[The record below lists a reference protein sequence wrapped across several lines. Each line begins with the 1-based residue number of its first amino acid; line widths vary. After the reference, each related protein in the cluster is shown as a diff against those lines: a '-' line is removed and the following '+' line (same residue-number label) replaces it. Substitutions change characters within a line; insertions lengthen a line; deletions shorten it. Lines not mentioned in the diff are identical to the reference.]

1 MNMTFVICLLMSP
14 DSPTE
19 LVRSKCSCCGF
30 LFIAFTLPFVKRT
43 KFTQT
48 NIPKVS
54 IGILKSTITSTRT
67 SIATIGSKMIDQISP
82 SPQRAVL
89 AAHDDKRTSAHEHA
103 SHEHAS
109 DEHASSS
116 SKPTSINENSKN
128 ALAMI
133 HDQMVA
139 LAKNKESYPE
149 ARDLAL
155 GLLMRPDFPLAIR
168 VRAHIILA
176 CGKNDYF
183 HHAQE
188 AVRLVENG
196 LEMFGP
202 GSTPRARA
210 AVEGLLRRARESLR
224 RAERDSAEGQRIRAG
239 LKDGSIKKAKG
250 EKIMYGGA
258 YLTVLPYPSAMT
270 TY

>member
-1 MNMTFVICLLMSP
+1 MS
-14 DSPTE
+14 DHTS
-19 LVRSKCSCCGF
+19 SS
-30 LFIAFTLPFVKRT
+30 AQRT
-43 KFTQT
+43 
-48 NIPKVS
+48 
-54 IGILKSTITSTRT
+54 
-67 SIATIGSKMIDQISP
+67 
-82 SPQRAVL
+82 VL
-89 AAHDDKRTSAHEHA
+89 AANDDERTSHDHHA
-103 SHEHAS
+103 SH
-109 DEHASSS
+109 EHASSS

-128 ALAMI
+128 ALAMF

-149 ARDLAL
+149 ARELAL
-155 GLLMRPDFPLAIR
+155 ELLMRLDLPLTIR

-176 CGKNDYF
+176 CGKHDYV

-188 AVRLVENG
+188 DMRLAEKG

-224 RAERDSAEGQRIRAG
+224 RAERDSAERQRIRAG
-239 LKDGSIKKAKG
+239 LKDGSIKKAEG

-258 YLTVLPYPSAMT
+258 RRTVLLCSLVMT